1 MLGLKFIALSITG
14 IAQEVVVG
22 VLLFVIFNLEINWRK
37 VLKYATIM
45 GLTSSISNVFLPQ
58 SNKYASLV
66 YMIVFIAS
74 AMLSIM
80 FLYKFSFLK
89 SLSTVCIVYFLKT
102 IVTLTCLPIF
112 KLLFRE
118 GFNATNASLF
128 EQVTSQIIALT
139 LLLLITMIISLFKIK
154 IHIPEDLG
162 KKRALTVVI
171 NIVLSVLLLFPNL
184 IYIQE
189 VMNTRSTPLLIYN
202 SVSLIFVV
210 VLNVVNFLRLGE
222 MEFLKENAVFQE
234 LYIKTLNE
242 MIDSLRGFKHD
253 HNNMMQVISGYI
265 AAQDMDGLKKF
276 HSQMMSESRKLNNII
291 PLNSYIKHNPPIYGL
306 LLSKISYSEI
316 KNINLTINV
325 MCKVEFK
332 NIKIYDMCKILGVL
346 LDNAIEAA
354 FESEKKYVEL
364 AIRENANKSCL
375 FIEVNNSYSGTVDV
389 ESIFKDGYTTKKDHS
404 GFGLWEIQKIINKYK
419 NCKLHTHAREN
430 SFSQR
435 IEITY

>member
-1 MLGLKFIALSITG
+1 LLGLKFIALSISG
-14 IAQEVVVG
+14 IAQEVIIG
-22 VLLFVIFNLEINWRK
+22 VLLFVVFNLKINWRK
-37 VLKYATIM
+37 VSTYAIIM

-58 SNKYASLV
+58 SYKYSSAV
-66 YMIVFIAS
+66 YLLAFVVS
-74 AMLSIM
+74 SMLSFKYI
-80 FLYKFSFLK
+80 YKFSFLK
-89 SLSTVCIVYFLKT
+89 CLSTMCIIYFLKS
-102 IVTLTCLPIF
+102 IVTLTCLSIH
-112 KLLFRE
+112 KLFFRE
-118 GFNATNASLF
+118 DFNAINATWF
-128 EQVTSQIIALT
+128 EHFISQIIALT
-139 LLLLITMIISLFKIK
+139 ILLLITMIISLFKIK

-162 KKRALTVVI
+162 KKRALTVIV
-171 NIVLSVLLLFPNL
+171 NIVLSALLLFPNF
-184 IYIQE
+184 ISIQE

-202 SVSLIFVV
+202 SVSLILVV

-222 MEFLKENAVFQE
+222 MEFLKQNAAFQE

-276 HSQMMSESRKLNNII
+276 HGQMMSESRKLNNIV

-332 NIKIYDMCKILGVL
+332 NIKIYDLCKILGVL

-364 AIRENANKSCL
+364 AIRESANKSCL
-375 FIEVNNSYSGTVDV
+375 FIEINNSCSGTVDV
-389 ESIFKDGYTTKKDHS
+389 ESIFKDGYTTKKDHT

-419 NCKLHTHAREN
+419 NCKLHTQAREN
-430 SFSQR
+430 SFSQI